1 MEPKIAVKP
10 TSPVISYAWVILIVV
25 YLASVAAPFNQFKI
39 PPLMPVLIQAL
50 QLNLT
55 QAGGLM
61 SVIALTGLILALPA
75 GIILQR
81 LGPKTTGLIA
91 LGFIAVGAATGALSG
106 SYGALMS
113 SRVIEG
119 IGMGLIGVVA
129 PATIAMWFPPD
140 RQGIPMGIWA
150 TWVPVGSV
158 AMYNIAPAV
167 AGSVGWQTVWW
178 VGMAFTL
185 MVMLVFGLLVRR
197 PTGGTHG
204 GLPAEPPLDLR
215 RALANR
221 DIWLLALVFAC
232 FNLAL
237 VSFATYYPTFLNE
250 GRGYPLPQAA
260 FIASIATVVVIVSAP
275 LAGLLSD
282 RINSRRLVFSIPFL
296 VVALLM
302 LFPFHVTGW
311 QITAVMV
318 AQGLAAGAVP
328 TAVFAAAPEL
338 MRKPQWAGLG
348 LAVVLLGQNAG
359 QLIGPVLFGEAVKGL
374 GWAAAGY
381 LLIPVC
387 LLGFLSGW
395 LVKIR

>member
-1 MEPKIAVKP
+1 METKTSVKSA
-10 TSPVISYAWVILIVV
+10 SPIISYAWVILVVV

-39 PPLMPVLIQAL
+39 PPIMPVLIQSF

-91 LGFIAVGAATGALSG
+91 LGFIAVGAAAGALSG

-158 AMYNIAPAV
+158 IMYNIAPTV
-167 AGSVGWQTVWW
+167 SSSVGWQVVWW
-178 VGMAFTL
+178 IGLVFTL
-185 MVMLVFGLLVRR
+185 IVMLAFGVLVRR
-197 PTGGTHG
+197 PPDQITTGNQ
-204 GLPAEPPLDLR
+204 PQASLDLR

-250 GRGYPLPQAA
+250 ERDYPLSQAA
-260 FIASIATVVVIVSAP
+260 FIASIATIVVIFSAP

-282 RINSRRLVFSIPFL
+282 RVNSRRLVFSLPFL
-296 VVALLM
+296 VIALLM
-302 LFPFHVTGW
+302 LFPFRVSGW
-311 QITAVMV
+311 QIIAVMV
-318 AQGLAAGAVP
+318 VQGLAAGAVP

-338 MRKPQWAGLG
+338 MRRPQWAGLG
-348 LAVVLLGQNAG
+348 LAVILLGQNAG

-374 GWAAAGY
+374 GWATAGY
-381 LLIPVC
+381 LLIPIC